1 MAESKNIPLVV
12 DLDGTLIRTDL
23 LWEHLARLLRR
34 NPFWLLPVLIWW
46 LRGRAFLKKQ
56 LARRVTID
64 PATLPYH
71 EKFLAYLREQ
81 KSAGRK
87 LILATASDLQMAL
100 PVANHVG
107 LFDEVLGSDGKTNLR
122 SENKLKALTEK
133 FGARGFDYAGNS
145 DADFAVWRGSRE
157 AVVVNASQK
166 VLKEAAQCTK
176 LGQTF
181 VEGYS
186 PFTIFK
192 SCLNE
197 LFIRSGY
204 LLAIVAGLLLAAA
217 FPNLGIAGFAWVAPA
232 LMLVA
237 ALGQS
242 GGDAFRA
249 GYVAGISFWL
259 ASLYWLL
266 LIPVAGFPILA
277 WVALSAFMALY
288 FAVWTWLLAGKIGV
302 GTWAQRNLWALAGAA
317 TWVALEMIRARFLGG
332 FPWNLLGTSQY
343 QLTPLI
349 QIAAITGVYGL
360 SFLVV
365 WVSLSLFSAM
375 RAIFSKPDARFAWQ
389 PEVFLPLL
397 VVAILFATG
406 TFQMRTKPAADATP
420 APLRI
425 TLIQPSVPQNMIWD
439 TSANSNRFQQLL
451 ALTEKA
457 LAGQTH
463 DPLTPPL
470 SPSDG
475 ERVAEGRERGATDL
489 LIWPE
494 AALPEFDEASYAAI
508 TNLVRKHH
516 VWMIFNADDAV
527 WRPDAKGKNDYD
539 VFNSAFLFDPDG
551 KFVSVYHKQKLVI
564 FGEYIPLVRWLPFV
578 KWFTPIQGGYEA
590 GDKPGAFEL
599 ERRAPSRP
607 ENDSA
612 PQHAETVLG
621 VPIKTAPLICFEDMF
636 PQTARDSARD
646 DTDFLVNLT
655 NDGWF
660 GEGAEQWQQAAA
672 GIFRAVENGLPL
684 VRSCNNGVTCWIDAH
699 GRVRQIFKDATDRIY
714 GPGWITM
721 ELPLPAEKP
730 APTFYNHYGDWF
742 GWSCV
747 GVTTILFGFKI
758 TKPKRKIYILQEY
771 RETEDGST
779 TGKIKIVKGS
789 TP

>member
-1 MAESKNIPLVV
+1 MPSTPAAPPSNQIPLVV
-12 DLDGTLIRTDL
+12 DLDGTLIKTDL

-34 NPFWLLPVLIWW
+34 NPFWLLPVLVWW
-46 LRGRAFLKKQ
+46 MRGRAFLKKQ
-56 LARRVTID
+56 LARRIKID
-64 PATLPYH
+64 PVTLPYH
-71 EKFLAYLREQ
+71 EKFLAFLREQ
-81 KSAGRK
+81 KSGGRK

-100 PVANHVG
+100 PVASHVG

-122 SENKLKALTEK
+122 SENKLKLLTEK

-145 DADFAVWRGSRE
+145 SADFAVWRGSRE
-157 AVVVNASQK
+157 AVVVNASPS
-166 VLKEAAQCTK
+166 VLKKAAKCTK
-176 LGQTF
+176 PGPTF
-181 VEGYS
+181 VDGYS
-186 PFTIFK
+186 PFTILK
-192 SCLNE
+192 SVWNE

-217 FPNLGIAGFAWVAPA
+217 FPNPGIAGFAWVAPA

-242 GGDAFRA
+242 GGDAFRV

-266 LIPVAGFPILA
+266 LIPVAGYPVLG

-288 FAVWTWLLAGKIGV
+288 FAVWTWLFAGKIGA
-302 GTWAQRNLWALAGAA
+302 GTWTRRNLWALAGAA
-317 TWVALEMIRARFLGG
+317 TWVGLEMIRARFLGG
-332 FPWNLLGTSQY
+332 FPWNMLGTSQY

-349 QIAAITGVYGL
+349 QIAAVTGVYGV

-375 RAIFSKPDARFAWQ
+375 LAIFSKPDARFAWQ

-406 TFQMRTKPAADATP
+406 SFQMRAKPDSSFSP

-425 TLIQPSVPQNMIWD
+425 TMIQPSVPQSMIWD
-439 TSANSNRFQQLL
+439 SSANSNRFQQLL

-457 LAGQTH
+457 LASSTIAPPNGQT
-463 DPLTPPL
+463 D
-470 SPSDG
+470 
-475 ERVAEGRERGATDL
+475 EVRGSTDL

-494 AALPEFDEASYAAI
+494 SALPEFDEASYAAI
-508 TNLVRKHH
+508 TNLVRAHH
-516 VWMIFNADDAV
+516 VWMMFNADDAV

-578 KWFTPIQGGYEA
+578 KWLTPITGGYEA
-590 GDKPGAFEL
+590 GEKPGSFEL
-599 ERRAPSRP
+599 ERRPPARP
-607 ENDSA
+607 EINVISLNA
-612 PQHAETVLG
+612 GPEAG
-621 VPIKTAPLICFEDMF
+621 APIKTAPLICFEDMF

-646 DTDFLVNLT
+646 DIDFLVNLT

-684 VRSCNNGVTCWIDAH
+684 VRSCNNGVTCWIDTH
-699 GRVRQIFKDATDRIY
+699 GRVRQVFKDATGGIY
-714 GPGWITM
+714 GPGWMTM

-730 APTFYNHYGDWF
+730 APTFYNRHGDWF
-742 GWSCV
+742 GWGCV
-747 GVTTILFGFKI
+747 WVAVMVVLVKVRRN
-758 TKPKRKIYILQEY
+758 PSRKNGG
-771 RETEDGST
+771 T
-779 TGKIKIVKGS
+779 
-789 TP
+789 